1 MNDLLWGTN
10 LSWPGLQYAEGKRQR
25 GRNAISQ
32 NYPPEGLLLP
42 LLLSSSF
49 LGKSAKSVMQNIGR
63 EQCFQCEHPE
73 GTLSLTRKYSESGKI
88 SGDRN
93 PDIRD

>member
-1 MNDLLWGTN
+1 M
-10 LSWPGLQYAEGKRQR
+10 PRKR
-25 GRNAISQ
+25 GSNAISQ
-32 NYPPEGLLLP
+32 NYPRVGEETFLLLP
-42 LLLSSSF
+42 LFSSS
-49 LGKSAKSVMQNIGR
+49 LGKVQRVGCKILG

-73 GTLSLTRKYSESGKI
+73 GTLSLRLTRKYSESDKI